1 MDLNIQSELNK
12 INVDRYGIVSAF
24 LAIDKKKWVMSH
36 DIVNQVRK
44 RLGTKCVGHAGAL
57 DPFATG
63 VLIILV
69 GKKYT
74 KLSNDLLGL
83 DKTYQM
89 RVLLG
94 VQTKTL
100 DIESEI
106 SVVDNEFGL
115 PEDNK
120 IQEVLNSFDGG
131 YSQTVPIYSSVKVNG
146 NKLRVLARGSDS
158 FQIITKE
165 NKGFVNF
172 INFSGQNIEIE
183 IPVKEVKLYD
193 IKILGQGNLK
203 KEDLPQ
209 EWKTGE
215 MIKDSIEYLD
225 IEFGCSKGT
234 YARQFAA
241 DIAEKLGTVGM
252 LVELERSRIGTIYQK
267 DCIEI
272 DKVNYPTP
280 PVY

>member
-1 MDLNIQSELNK
+1 MDLDIQSELNK
-12 INVDRYGIVSAF
+12 IKVDRYGIVSAF

-36 DIVNQVRK
+36 DIVDQVRK
-44 RLGTKCVGHAGAL
+44 RLGTKSVGHAGAL

-74 KLSNDLLGL
+74 KLSNELLTL

-94 VQTKTL
+94 VQSKTL

-106 SVVDNEFGL
+106 SVVDKEFKL
-115 PEDNK
+115 PEDSV
-120 IQEVLNSFDGG
+120 IQEALDSFDGG

-146 NKLRVLARGSDS
+146 NKLRVLARGSEG
-158 FQIITKE
+158 FEINIID
-165 NKGFVNF
+165 NKHYAKF
-172 INFSGQNIEIE
+172 INFSGHDIEIE

-193 IKILGQGNLK
+193 IKILRKGILK
-203 KEDLPQ
+203 KEELPK
-209 EWKTGE
+209 EWESGD
-215 MIKDSIEYLD
+215 MMKDIVNYID
-225 IEFGCSKGT
+225 IEFSCSKGT

-241 DIAEKLGTVGM
+241 DIAERLGTVGM
-252 LVELERSRIGTIYQK
+252 LIDLKRTRIGTIYQK

-272 DKVNYPTP
+272 DNVNYPNS